1 MSRGRS
7 LSPRSVDMDVDI
19 RSPADRSDARVV
31 IITNLTRNVVESHL
45 KTIFGFYGHITKI
58 DLPTFVKC
66 EFICSV
72 AVNESTTYK
81 YSK

>member
-1 MSRGRS
+1 
-7 LSPRSVDMDVDI
+7 MDVDI
-19 RSPADRSDARVV
+19 RSPADKSEARVV

-45 KTIFGFYGHITKI
+45 KTIFGFYGNITKI

-72 AVNESTTYK
+72 VVIESTSYK

>member
-1 MSRGRS
+1 M
-7 LSPRSVDMDVDI
+7 SPRSVDMDVDI
-19 RSPADRSDARVV
+19 RSPADKSDTRVV

-66 EFICSV
+66 EIACSV
-72 AVNESTTYK
+72 VVIKFTTYK
-81 YSK
+81 YLK